1 MITIDGIS
9 FLIIVAAIFAAP
21 FFIGKARE
29 HDDHLQPAEDV
40 DYDALAEEADTRYE
54 DDADAW
60 RKGDR

>member
-29 HDDHLQPAEDV
+29 HDARLQPVEPIDR
-40 DYDALAEEADTRYE
+40 DSLAEEADTRYE

-60 RKGDR
+60 RKGER